1 MKIFLTRP
9 RFHGEKRKWGGLK
22 HGWTRISGRLVAR
35 KWLAPPAGYTQSQVR
50 RMSQSFKQSQP
61 VAPLPRAYSGL
72 VGGISELLEIARRA
86 SARTVNALVKEIL
99 MP

>member
-1 MKIFLTRP
+1 MDAIA
-9 RFHGEKRKWGGLK
+9 W
-22 HGWTRISGRLVAR
+22 

-50 RMSQSFKQSQP
+50 RKRQSVKPSKP

-72 VGGISELLEIARRA
+72 VGGVRELLEIARRA
-86 SARTVNALVKEIL
+86 RARRVNAFVKGIL